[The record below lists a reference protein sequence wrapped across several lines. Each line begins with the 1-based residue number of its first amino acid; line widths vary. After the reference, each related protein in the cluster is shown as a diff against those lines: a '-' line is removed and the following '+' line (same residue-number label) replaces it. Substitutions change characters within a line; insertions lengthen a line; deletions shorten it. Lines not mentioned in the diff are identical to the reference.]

1 MQRTAFMTVAEVAET
16 LGISKSHAY
25 KIVHRLNQELKEK
38 GFITIAGRINR
49 RYFNEKVC
57 YGGSDDKYEQ
67 KEVN

>member
-1 MQRTAFMTVAEVAET
+1 MQRTAFMTVGEVSEIM
-16 LGISKSHAY
+16 GISKSHAY
-25 KIVHRLNQELKEK
+25 KIVHRLNQELKDK

-57 YGGSDDKYEQ
+57 YDGSDDKYEQ